1 MIQRISKRFLSLLL
15 VAVMVLAFVPAIT
28 LPAFAA
34 TSGTVTGLSDSN
46 IGLSFSGT
54 ADDAWSATGTQI
66 IGKARSTSGAGC
78 GELAVTPEAL
88 NAVLPEGV
96 RVLEV
101 YESTRKARELRRL
114 RALLT
119 LEYDGAVP
127 EPAAITALLEQPELV
142 VEKRTKR
149 GMAETDIRPMLHAFH
164 VETAPGAL
172 LLTCE
177 VSAQEPSLNP
187 MLLAAAIE
195 RYLPEA
201 KPDFVRCRRLEML
214 DEQGGIFR

>member
-1 MIQRISKRFLSLLL
+1 MHRIRFEKTGRAVWMSHLDLMRLMQRAFRRAGVVLHHSQGFTPHAYVSMLLPLS
-15 VAVMVLAFVPAIT
+15 VGMESV
-28 LPAFAA
+28 
-34 TSGTVTGLSDSN
+34 
-46 IGLSFSGT
+46 
-54 ADDAWSATGTQI
+54 
-66 IGKARSTSGAGC
+66 C
-78 GELAVTPEAL
+78 ELMEY
-88 NAVLPEGV
+88 E

-127 EPAAITALLEQPELV
+127 EPAAITTLLERPELV

-149 GMAETDIRPMLHAFH
+149 GMAETDIRPMLHAYH
-164 VETAPGAL
+164 VEAAPGAL

-195 RYLPEA
+195 RYLPGA
-201 KPDFVRCRRLEML
+201 KPDFIRCRRLEML
-214 DEQGGIFR
+214 DEQGEVFR